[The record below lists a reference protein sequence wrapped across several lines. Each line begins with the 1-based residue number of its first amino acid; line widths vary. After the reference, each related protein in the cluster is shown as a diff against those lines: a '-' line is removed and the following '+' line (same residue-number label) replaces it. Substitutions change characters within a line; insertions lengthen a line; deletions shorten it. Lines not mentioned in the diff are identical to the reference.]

1 MSITAI
7 SSLTQDAISVDP
19 AEYSCDFGKTVYKI
33 MWLFGELIVNFFIDF
48 CRCSDEVDAFKA
60 RIAVAKDL
68 EQLMIVQ
75 EMIEFKLSH
84 KDMTKHQL
92 RRMSSLAR
100 DCLSSSSF
108 TYPYAKADISAHQIM
123 QLYLVRNENI
133 GDLSARNFMV
143 KYPTSKRVL
152 RALQD
157 LNRNL

>member
-7 SSLTQDAISVDP
+7 SSLTQDAVSVDP
-19 AEYSCDFGKTVYKI
+19 AESSCDFGKTVLKI

-48 CRCSDEVDAFKA
+48 CRCSDEVDVFKA
-60 RIAVAKDL
+60 RIAAAKDI

-75 EMIEFKLSH
+75 EMIEFKQSH

-92 RRMSSLAR
+92 RRMNSLAR
-100 DCLSSSSF
+100 DCLSNSSF
-108 TYPYAKADISAHQIM
+108 TYPYEKADISAHQIM
-123 QLYLVRNENI
+123 QLYLVRKENI
-133 GDLSARNFMV
+133 GDLSARNFMA